1 MWIKL
6 PRGDF
11 ISLIKDVVNNLDNK
25 NYHTV
30 INNNKYNLKNAEQIL
45 LEIVAKKIS
54 KNEPHK
60 LYKNFI
66 EPKVI
71 ELTRAKSSR
80 GKNNRLNVLNIYNNI
95 ESSIFKDVY
104 FHYFIKPKITEES
117 IAERTK
123 LRRQKLDIIEK
134 KKKNINNEWFNY

>member
-1 MWIKL
+1 M
-6 PRGDF
+6 
-11 ISLIKDVVNNLDNK
+11 
-25 NYHTV
+25 

-71 ELTRAKSSR
+71 ELTRAKSRR

-95 ESSIFKDVY
+95 ESIIFKDVY
-104 FHYFIKPKITEES
+104 FHSLIS
-117 IAERTK
+117 
-123 LRRQKLDIIEK
+123 QK
-134 KKKNINNEWFNY
+134 